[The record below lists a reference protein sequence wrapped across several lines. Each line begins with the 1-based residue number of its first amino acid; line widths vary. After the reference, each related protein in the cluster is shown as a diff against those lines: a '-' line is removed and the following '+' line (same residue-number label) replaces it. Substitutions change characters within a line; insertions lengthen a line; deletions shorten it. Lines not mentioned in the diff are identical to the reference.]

1 MYSISSPKLT
11 CKSWISTSEKSCT
24 CCPNWREGVNSGN
37 ARKNAFF
44 STGERLFKNNKL
56 SEKHIE
62 EKTNNRTQQ
71 TLHRNRVALI
81 VVSILASTMAGS
93 GDRERNT
100 EEKITH
106 KGKTWCFC
114 IGPNRLKR
122 SVLLYQKYLF
132 FCGNFVCGTYAFRGN
147 NSEWSQ
153 PGRKPNFCF
162 PAHW

>member
-1 MYSISSPKLT
+1 MNFDVRK
-11 CKSWISTSEKSCT
+11 KVAQVARK
-24 CCPNWREGVNSGN
+24 EGRDNSGN
-37 ARKNAFF
+37 VSKNAFF
-44 STGERLFKNNKL
+44 PSGERLFKNNKL

-71 TLHRNRVALI
+71 TLHRNRVTLI

-122 SVLLYQKYLF
+122 SMLLYQKYLF
-132 FCGNFVCGTYAFRGN
+132 FAEILFAEHTLSEEIILNEVSLGGSPPIKGTLGD
-147 NSEWSQ
+147 SSQ
-153 PGRKPNFCF
+153 GIF
-162 PAHW
+162 